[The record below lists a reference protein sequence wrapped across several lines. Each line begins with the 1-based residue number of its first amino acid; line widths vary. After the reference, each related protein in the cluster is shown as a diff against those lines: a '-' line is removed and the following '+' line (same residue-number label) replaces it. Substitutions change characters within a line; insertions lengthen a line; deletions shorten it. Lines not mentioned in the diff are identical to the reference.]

1 MNVDSSKMSRLP
13 TIETFLIASTAQ
25 GLWGVPGVSR
35 SRSECFLIR
44 LRRRSTEVYR
54 LGSVVRFTNLFL
66 FVKRKI
72 PLSFA
77 FDLPL
82 VLTIVDIDSFVN

>member
-1 MNVDSSKMSRLP
+1 M
-13 TIETFLIASTAQ
+13 
-25 GLWGVPGVSR
+25 
-35 SRSECFLIR
+35 R
-44 LRRRSTEVYR
+44 LRRRSTKVYR

>member
-1 MNVDSSKMSRLP
+1 MSRLP
-13 TIETFLIASTAQ
+13 TIETFLVASTAR
-25 GLWGVPGVSR
+25 GLWGVPSVSR
-35 SRSECFLIR
+35 SRSECFLVR
-44 LRRRSTEVYR
+44 LRRRSTKVYR

-77 FDLPL
+77 FDLSL
-82 VLTIVDIDSFVN
+82 VLTIIDINSFVD